1 MPISLGKGQGKL
13 AKRNIIECSQAG
25 NWVLLQNCHLAKTWL
40 IELEELVEQMAD
52 VNEKKPHP
60 DFRLFLT
67 TSSTNTFPRFLL
79 QESIKM
85 TKDPPKGI
93 KSNVL
98 QLYNNINNSKQEKL
112 FFESCQKQE
121 EWQKLFMGLC
131 FFHSIV
137 RERRR

>member
-79 QESIKM
+79 
-85 TKDPPKGI
+85 
-93 KSNVL
+93 
-98 QLYNNINNSKQEKL
+98 
-112 FFESCQKQE
+112 
-121 EWQKLFMGLC
+121 
-131 FFHSIV
+131 
-137 RERRR
+137 